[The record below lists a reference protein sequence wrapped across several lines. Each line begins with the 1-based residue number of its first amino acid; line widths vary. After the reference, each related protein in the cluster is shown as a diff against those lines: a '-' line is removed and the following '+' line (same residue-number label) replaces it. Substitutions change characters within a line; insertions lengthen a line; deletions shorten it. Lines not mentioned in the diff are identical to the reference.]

1 MLQCGL
7 PNDSKYGYYWSGIS
21 YVPDAPVDAQTMN
34 TGKIIGQRDKTTKV
48 NWATLSFGLNQVSNS
63 SVIKRLL
70 NMTQKSG
77 FKPTLRLT
85 LVQLGLKLSFRGN
98 N

>member
-48 NWATLSFGLNQVSNS
+48 NWAFIFR
-63 SVIKRLL
+63 IKP
-70 NMTQKSG
+70 G
-77 FKPTLRLT
+77 FK
-85 LVQLGLKLSFRGN
+85 LKCN
-98 N
+98 KTIA